1 MDQSVLKLFNVM
13 KPVFISEHKELNI
26 QMSLEDYLM
35 LRMHELS
42 ANELRF
48 PGYCKNLLKKI
59 DGFFKK
65 LVGGVLILIVGIYKW
80 R

>member
-1 MDQSVLKLFNVM
+1 MLIAEHRELK
-13 KPVFISEHKELNI
+13 I
-26 QMSLEDYLM
+26 QIPLDDYLR

-48 PGYCKNLLKKI
+48 PGYSAVALKNI
-59 DGFFKK
+59 HGFFKK
-65 LVGGVLILIVGIYKW
+65 LIGGVLILIVGVYKW